1 MSLFLLAAASVA
13 LGTLPPQPFP
23 PGSGCAI
30 FLWTRGDPP
39 VRVAMLSEATAS
51 LRIMDG
57 KTPRDLPRLPDPGT
71 YGNEAITIRL
81 DLTLDTNP
89 LIANGTVATG
99 ALFIDRPGQ
108 DELALSVG
116 GVRAC
121 V

>member
-1 MSLFLLAAASVA
+1 MSLFLLAAGLM

-30 FLWTRGDPP
+30 FLWTRGDPA
-39 VRVAMLSEATAS
+39 VRVAMLSEATAT

-57 KTPRDLPRLPDPGT
+57 NVLRDLPRLPEPGA
-71 YGNEAITIRL
+71 YGNESIAVRL
-81 DLTLDTNP
+81 DLTLEANP

-99 ALFIDRPGQ
+99 ALFIERPGK

>member
-1 MSLFLLAAASVA
+1 MSLFLLAAAAIA

-23 PGSGCAI
+23 AGSGCAI

-39 VRVAMLSEATAS
+39 IRVAMLSEATAT

-57 KTPRDLPRLPDPGT
+57 KSQRDLLRLPEPGA
-71 YGNEAITIRL
+71 YGSEGITIRL

-89 LIANGTVATG
+89 MIANGTVATG
-99 ALFIDRPGQ
+99 ALFIERPGQ
-108 DELALSVG
+108 DEVALSVG